1 MSSACTGVILA
12 GGGATRYG
20 GVAKGLERVGG
31 VRVIDRVA
39 LALARAAD
47 PLLVIANDPLADA
60 WLPGVPVA
68 SDVRPGNGSL
78 GGIHAALVRAGTPVL
93 VVAWDMPFVSSDLL
107 QALRA
112 LGEQGGDAAVA
123 ESDTKRGVEPLCAW
137 YAPACLAPIERA
149 LDRGDRRVV
158 AFFDAVRVT
167 RMPASRVAEFGDPVR
182 LFLNVNTPSE
192 LALAE
197 RYASTP
203 DARDRRHEEAR

>member
-137 YAPACLAPIERA
+137 YAPACVAPIERA